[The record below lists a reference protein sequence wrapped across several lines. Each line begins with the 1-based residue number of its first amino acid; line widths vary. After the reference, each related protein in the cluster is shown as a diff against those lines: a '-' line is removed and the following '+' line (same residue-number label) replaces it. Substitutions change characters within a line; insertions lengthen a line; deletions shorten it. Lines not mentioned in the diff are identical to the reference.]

1 MVFTA
6 YGDLTGHDMSAP
18 LNSDKQ
24 KKVSFSP
31 EHYLNRELSW
41 LKFNERVLEEAYD
54 PANPLLE
61 RLRFL
66 LITESNLD
74 EFFMVRVAGLKQ
86 KLYNEIDAENADGM
100 QVHEVL
106 KKINAAVA
114 DYYARAVTLLSD
126 TLLPAIAERG
136 VGMLETK
143 ELSAQEMG
151 EVRRYFD
158 NEIFPILTPLA
169 VDMGHPFPRLAN
181 RSLNLAVTLKRKGK
195 NEGPGYFAV
204 VQIPALL
211 PRLFL
216 VSEKGGKRRYLYL
229 EDIIR
234 LFLHRLFKG
243 FDVESAHAFRLTR
256 DSDLVIEEDE
266 GESLMKVVQLE
277 LRRREK
283 GAAVRIEVR
292 DTMPGE
298 IVARLVVALDLEPD
312 DVYTIHGQLPLH
324 GLRGLLDD
332 PNLAG
337 EGFKSF
343 MPALPLKYEK
353 PEELFAIIRREDV
366 LLHHPF
372 NSFTVVEDLISAA
385 SEDATVLGIKI
396 TLYRT
401 GQKSRIVDAL
411 IRAARNGK
419 QVTALVE
426 LRARFDE
433 ETNIQWAKR
442 MEEEGVHVV
451 YGLIGYKTHCKVALI
466 VRKEANKIVR
476 YVHMS
481 TGNYNSAT
489 ARLYTDLSLMTVD
502 KEIAQDATHLFNS
515 ITGYSKLPAMQKL
528 ATSPGNLKSLVLK
541 LIRRES
547 ENARAGKKAR
557 LMAKM
562 NSLVDREV
570 IDELYLASQAGVQID
585 LIVRGICCLR
595 PGIPGVSENI
605 RVRSIVGR
613 LLEHSRILVAHN
625 QGDTQ
630 VYLMSADWMP
640 RNFIRRVEIAFP
652 IENKNIKEKI
662 IKNILQVYFDDTASA
677 RILQPDGSYIRIKND
692 KDDSK
697 NAQRIFIDECRQ
709 VQEAMQSK
717 EKIKK
722 HLRKIKPA

>member
-1 MVFTA
+1 MAT
-6 YGDLTGHDMSAP
+6 TMNTEKS
-18 LNSDKQ
+18 
-24 KKVSFSP
+24 KKTSFSP
-31 EHYLNRELSW
+31 EHYINRELSW
-41 LKFNERVLEEAYD
+41 LKFNERVLEEAND
-54 PANPLLE
+54 AANPLLE

-86 KLYNEIDAENADGM
+86 KLYNDIDAENADGM

-106 KKINAAVA
+106 KRINGAVV
-114 DYYARAVTLLSD
+114 DYIAKAVSLLTD
-126 TLLPAIAERG
+126 TLLPAI
-136 VGMLETK
+136 K
-143 ELSAQEMG
+143 ELGIEMISTSALSAG
-151 EVRRYFD
+151 ELGNVRRYFD

-169 VDMGHPFPRLAN
+169 IDMGHPFPRLSN
-181 RSLNLAVTLKRKGK
+181 RSINLAVTLKRKGK
-195 NEGPGYFAV
+195 NDGPDYFAV

-216 VSEKGGKRRYLYL
+216 VSETNGKRKYLYI

-243 FDVESAHAFRLTR
+243 FEVHAAHAFRLTR

-283 GAAVRIEVR
+283 GAAVRIEIR
-292 DTMPGE
+292 DTMPAE
-298 IVARLVVALDLEPD
+298 IVARLKAALELEAD
-312 DVYTIHGQLPLH
+312 DVYTIHGQLPLY

-332 PNLAG
+332 PNLMG
-337 EGFKSF
+337 VGFKPFTPVS
-343 MPALPLKYEK
+343 PLKYER
-353 PEELFAIIRREDV
+353 PEELFGLIRREDV

-372 NSFTVVEDLISAA
+372 NSFAVVEDLISAA

-401 GQKSRIVDAL
+401 GPKSRIVDSL

-466 VRKEANKIVR
+466 VRKESNKIVR

-481 TGNYNSAT
+481 TGNYNSST
-489 ARLYTDLSLMTVD
+489 ARLYTDLGLFTVD
-502 KEIAQDATHLFNS
+502 KDIAQDATHLFNS

-547 ENARAGKKAR
+547 ENAKAGKKAR
-557 LMAKM
+557 LTAKM

-595 PGIPGVSENI
+595 PGIPGISENI
-605 RVRSIVGR
+605 RVRSIIGR

-625 QGDTQ
+625 QGDPQ
-630 VYLMSADWMP
+630 IYLMSADWMP

-652 IENKNIKEKI
+652 IENKTVKEKI
-662 IKNILQVYFDDTASA
+662 IKNILQTYFDDTDSA
-677 RILQPDGSYIRIKND
+677 RELQADGSYVRLRNEKSD
-692 KDDSK
+692 GK
-697 NAQRIFIDECRQ
+697 NAQKIFIEECRQ
-709 VQEAMQSK
+709 VQEIQQSK
-717 EKIKK
+717 DKIKK
-722 HLRKIKPA
+722 QIRKVKNT

>member
-1 MVFTA
+1 
-6 YGDLTGHDMSAP
+6 MSAP
-18 LNSDKQ
+18 MNTEKL
-24 KKVSFSP
+24 KKTSFSP
-31 EHYLNRELSW
+31 EHYINRELSW
-41 LKFNERVLEEAYD
+41 LKFNERVLEEAND

-86 KLYNEIDAENADGM
+86 KLYNDIDAENADGM

-106 KKINAAVA
+106 KRINGAVV
-114 DYYARAVTLLSD
+114 DYIAKAVSLLTD
-126 TLLPAIAERG
+126 TLLPAIKERG
-136 VGMLETK
+136 IEMIATSS
-143 ELSAQEMG
+143 LSASELG
-151 EVRRYFD
+151 NVRRYFD

-169 VDMGHPFPRLAN
+169 IDMGHPFPRLSN
-181 RSLNLAVTLKRKGK
+181 RSINLAITLKRKGK
-195 NEGPGYFAV
+195 NDTPDYFAV

-216 VSEKGGKRRYLYL
+216 VSETDGKRKYLYI

-243 FDVESAHAFRLTR
+243 FDVHAAHAFRLTR

-283 GAAVRIEVR
+283 GAAVRIEIR
-292 DTMPGE
+292 DTMPPE
-298 IVARLVVALDLEPD
+298 IVTRLKDALELEAD
-312 DVYTIHGQLPLH
+312 DVYTIHGQLPLY

-332 PNLAG
+332 PNLMG
-337 EGFKSF
+337 VGFKPFTPVS
-343 MPALPLKYEK
+343 PLKYDR
-353 PEELFAIIRREDV
+353 PEELFALIRREDV

-372 NSFTVVEDLISAA
+372 NSFAVVEDLISAA

-401 GQKSRIVDAL
+401 GPKSRIVDSL

-466 VRKEANKIVR
+466 VRKESNKIVR

-481 TGNYNSAT
+481 TGNYNSST
-489 ARLYTDLSLMTVD
+489 ARLYTDLGLFTVD
-502 KEIAQDATHLFNS
+502 KDIAQDATHLFNS

-547 ENARAGKKAR
+547 ENAKAGKKAR
-557 LMAKM
+557 LTAKM

-570 IDELYLASQAGVQID
+570 IDELYLASQAGVQIE

-595 PGIPGVSENI
+595 PGIPGISENI
-605 RVRSIVGR
+605 RVRSVIGR

-625 QGDTQ
+625 QGDPQ
-630 VYLMSADWMP
+630 IYLMSADWMP

-652 IENKNIKEKI
+652 IENKTVKEKI
-662 IKNILQVYFDDTASA
+662 IKGILQTYFDDTDSA
-677 RILQPDGSYIRIKND
+677 RELHADGSYVRLRSEKAEG
-692 KDDSK
+692 K
-697 NAQRIFIDECRQ
+697 NAQKTFIEECRQ
-709 VQEAMQSK
+709 VQEIQQSK
-717 EKIKK
+717 DKIKK
-722 HLRKIKPA
+722 QIRKVKNR

>member
-1 MVFTA
+1 
-6 YGDLTGHDMSAP
+6 MSAP
-18 LNSDKQ
+18 MNADKQ
-24 KKVSFSP
+24 KRAVFSP
-31 EHYLNRELSW
+31 EHYINRELSW

-54 PANPLLE
+54 GTNPLLE

-86 KLYNEIDAENADGM
+86 KLYNEIDMESADGM
-100 QVHEVL
+100 QAHEVL
-106 KKINAAVA
+106 KKINAAVSE
-114 DYYARAVTLLSD
+114 YYAKAVSLLTD
-126 TLLPAIAERG
+126 TLLPAIRERG
-136 VGMLETK
+136 IEMTETSA
-143 ELSAQEMG
+143 LSAE
-151 EVRRYFD
+151 ELAHVRRYFD

-169 VDMGHPFPRLAN
+169 IDMGHPFPRLAN
-181 RSLNLAVTLKRKGK
+181 RSINLAVILKRKGK
-195 NEGPGYFAV
+195 TESPDYFAV

-216 VSEKGGKRRYLYL
+216 VSEKNGKRKYLYI

-243 FDVESAHAFRLTR
+243 FELVSAHAFRLTR

-283 GAAVRIEVR
+283 GAAVRMEVR
-292 DTMPGE
+292 DTMPIE
-298 IVARLVVALDLEPD
+298 ITQRLKDALELEDD
-312 DVYTIHGQLPLH
+312 DVYTIHGQLPLY

-337 EGFKSF
+337 DSFKSF
-343 MPALPLKYEK
+343 TPVSPLKYDHHD
-353 PEELFAIIRREDV
+353 ELFALIRREDV

-372 NSFTVVEDLISAA
+372 NSFAVVEDLISAA
-385 SEDATVLGIKI
+385 SEDNTVLGIKI

-401 GQKSRIVDAL
+401 GQKSRIVDSL

-528 ATSPGNLKSLVLK
+528 STSPGNLKSLVLK

-547 ENARAGKKAR
+547 EHARAGKKAR
-557 LMAKM
+557 LIAKM

-595 PGIPGVSENI
+595 PGIPGVSDNI
-605 RVRSIVGR
+605 TVRSIVGR

-625 QGDTQ
+625 LGDPL

-652 IENKNIKEKI
+652 VENKSIKEKI
-662 IKNILQVYFDDTASA
+662 LRNILPIYFEDTESA
-677 RILQPDGSYIRIKND
+677 RVLVNDGSYQRLKTGKAD
-692 KDDSK
+692 AK
-697 NAQRIFIDECRQ
+697 NAQKIFIEECRQ
-709 VQEAMQSK
+709 KQDILQSK

-722 HLRKIKPA
+722 QLRKIRTK